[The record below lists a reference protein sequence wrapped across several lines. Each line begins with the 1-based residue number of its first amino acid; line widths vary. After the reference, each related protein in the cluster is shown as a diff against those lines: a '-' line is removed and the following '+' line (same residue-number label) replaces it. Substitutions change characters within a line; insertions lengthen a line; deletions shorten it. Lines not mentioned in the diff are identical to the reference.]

1 MGQRAGRPLT
11 VDMNATGVNNL
22 TTIAMPMKD
31 VANGYKPPEAE
42 LRTPLA

>member
-11 VDMNATGVNNL
+11 VDMNAVNNL

-31 VANGYKPPEAE
+31 IANGYKPPGAE

>member
-1 MGQRAGRPLT
+1 MGQRAGCPLT
-11 VDMNATGVNNL
+11 VNINAVNNL

-31 VANGYKPPEAE
+31 VANGYKPPGAE